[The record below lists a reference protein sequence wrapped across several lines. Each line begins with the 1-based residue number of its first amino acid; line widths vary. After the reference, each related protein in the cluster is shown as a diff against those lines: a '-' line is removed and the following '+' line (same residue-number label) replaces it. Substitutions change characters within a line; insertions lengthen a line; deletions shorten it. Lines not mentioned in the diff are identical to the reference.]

1 MALVTLNFA
10 KSNAMQ
16 ISSRFTIALHILTA
30 LETFKGRF
38 RLTSEFLAGSV
49 QVNPVIIRNILLQ
62 LKAAEM
68 VQIPR
73 GRGSIVLLKNPSDI
87 NVFDVYK
94 AIEPLENEKLFN
106 FHKNPNPDCPVGKN
120 IHNILDGRLYEVQQV
135 MENKLKEM
143 KLSDVLDDLQK
154 FIKTE

>member
-38 RLTSEFLAGSV
+38 RLTSEFLASSV

-73 GRGSIVLLKNPSDI
+73 GRGSIVEVDDI
-87 NVFDVYK
+87 AV
-94 AIEPLENEKLFN
+94 
-106 FHKNPNPDCPVGKN
+106 
-120 IHNILDGRLYEVQQV
+120 
-135 MENKLKEM
+135 
-143 KLSDVLDDLQK
+143 
-154 FIKTE
+154 